1 MHTWEYMREEPEQ
14 AKLFLSAVIEEYMIQ
29 LNMID
34 FEDAIFLKRK
44 LKFDEMKKKN
54 VDLTFQEFEG
64 KM

>member
-29 LNMID
+29 LKMID